1 MLVCT
6 WEPYVPYKIMIERM
20 TQSTSSSSNM
30 HGVKDDNSNPY
41 KNIVIDAIW
50 MNHSYLYERTKH
62 KCG

>member
-1 MLVCT
+1 
-6 WEPYVPYKIMIERM
+6 M

-30 HGVKDDNSNPY
+30 HGVIDDNSNSY